1 MIKIVIVDDD
11 DIFRNGLKLIIEQ
24 DKDIQVC
31 GVASDGNMAYSLC
44 ESKKPDLVL
53 MDMQMPC
60 CDGGNATLKIKR
72 DFPEIKVLVLTTF
85 DDKATVN
92 KALSSGADGYVLK
105 GVDESKLSN
114 AIIATDEYFDND
126 TDKSIFSRVIAFS
139 SIDFISQE
147 YIEKYGSTIDY
158 KLTALNALRY
168 ATGLSEKT
176 ITFENKTIDATS
188 ELYVTSSSSVKVIRI
203 IFIGILPLAVLAAA
217 FAIFF
222 IRRNK

>member
-1 MIKIVIVDDD
+1 MIKIVIADDD

-44 ESKKPDLVL
+44 EGKKPDLVL

-105 GVDESKLSN
+105 GVDESKLSS
-114 AIIATDEYFDND
+114 AI
-126 TDKSIFSRVIAFS
+126 KSTLMDINVFGKTVFENVRSKFANGAVNEPINLTKREKELLVNVAEGLCNRE
-139 SIDFISQE
+139 IS
-147 YIEKYGSTIDY
+147 EKMF
-158 KLTALNALRY
+158 
-168 ATGLSEKT
+168 LSEGTVRNNISALLLKLKLRDRT
-176 ITFENKTIDATS
+176 Q
-188 ELYVTSSSSVKVIRI
+188 
-203 IFIGILPLAVLAAA
+203 LAVYAVKNDY
-217 FAIFF
+217 I
-222 IRRNK
+222 

>member
-1 MIKIVIVDDD
+1 MIKIVIADDD

-44 ESKKPDLVL
+44 EGKKPDLVL

-60 CDGGNATLKIKR
+60 CDGGKATLKIKR

-114 AIIATDEYFDND
+114 AI
-126 TDKSIFSRVIAFS
+126 K
-139 SIDFISQE
+139 
-147 YIEKYGSTIDY
+147 STIMDINVFG
-158 KLTALNALRY
+158 KTVFENVKSKFANGSVNEPINLTKREKELLVNVAE
-168 ATGLSEKT
+168 GLSNREISEKM
-176 ITFENKTIDATS
+176 FLS
-188 ELYVTSSSSVKVIRI
+188 EGTVRNNISALLLKLKLRDRTQ
-203 IFIGILPLAVLAAA
+203 LAVYAVKNDY
-217 FAIFF
+217 I
-222 IRRNK
+222 

>member
-1 MIKIVIVDDD
+1 MIKIVIADDD

-44 ESKKPDLVL
+44 ESNKPDLVL

-60 CDGGNATLKIKR
+60 CDGGKATLKIKC

-85 DDKATVN
+85 DDRATVN

-114 AIIATDEYFDND
+114 AI
-126 TDKSIFSRVIAFS
+126 K
-139 SIDFISQE
+139 
-147 YIEKYGSTIDY
+147 STIMDINVFG
-158 KLTALNALRY
+158 KTVFENVKSKFANVSVNESINLTKREKELLVNVAE
-168 ATGLSEKT
+168 GLSNREISEKM
-176 ITFENKTIDATS
+176 FLS
-188 ELYVTSSSSVKVIRI
+188 EGTVRNNISALLLKLKLRDRTQ
-203 IFIGILPLAVLAAA
+203 LAVYAVKHDY
-217 FAIFF
+217 I
-222 IRRNK
+222 